1 MTEDKPI
8 SLRSQSVFAP
18 YIKDFVEQKQSLGL
32 NCNVRQLGSIS
43 LILPITKPKVLK
55 ITPLNIIHIRVC

>member
-18 YIKDFVEQKQSLGL
+18 YIKDFVQQKQSLGL
-32 NCNVRQLGSIS
+32 KYNAAIRMSIY
-43 LILPITKPKVLK
+43 IL
-55 ITPLNIIHIRVC
+55 CQ